1 MSYKNNK
8 YQVIRGVISEEL
20 ADVCLRYLAI
30 SHNADAYLINKNITN
45 ENNVLIGNFKDAQ
58 VPNSYAK
65 YADRLTESLLI
76 QTIPLMEK
84 ETGLKLIPTYSYCRL
99 YKKGNVLNRHKDRPS
114 CEISTTLNLG
124 GDEWSIYLSSSSKDN
139 IGNSPKEIKID
150 LKKGDMLIYSGCEL
164 EHWRDVFEG
173 NVCGQVFLHYNHAD
187 GQFAKTNILD
197 KRPMLGVPKLN
208 V

>member
-1 MSYKNNK
+1 MSYKTNK

-65 YADRLTESLLI
+65 YGDRLMESLLI

-99 YKKGNVLNRHKDRPS
+99 YKKGNVLKRHKDRPS

-139 IGNSPKEIKID
+139 ISNSPKEIKID
-150 LKKGDMLIYSGCEL
+150 LKKGDMLIYKGCEL
-164 EHWRDVFEG
+164 EHWREVFEG
-173 NVCGQVFLHYNHAD
+173 NVCGQVFLHYNQAD
-187 GQFAKTNILD
+187 GEFDKSNLYD

>member
-1 MSYKNNK
+1 MSYKTNK

-139 IGNSPKEIKID
+139 ISNSPKEIKID
-150 LKKGDMLIYSGCEL
+150 LKKGDMLIYKGCEL
-164 EHWRDVFEG
+164 EDWREVFEG
-173 NVCGQVFLHYNHAD
+173 NVCGQVFLHYNQAD
-187 GQFAKTNILD
+187 GEFDKSNLYD

>member
-1 MSYKNNK
+1 MSYKTKK

-45 ENNVLIGNFKDAQ
+45 ENNVLIGNFKDEQ

-65 YADRLTESLLI
+65 YGDRLTESLLI

-139 IGNSPKEIKID
+139 ISNSPKEIKID
-150 LKKGDMLIYSGCEL
+150 LKKGDMLIYKGCEL
-164 EHWRDVFEG
+164 EHWREVFEG

-187 GQFAKTNILD
+187 GEFAKSNLYD

>member
-45 ENNVLIGNFKDAQ
+45 VNNVLIGNFKDAQ

-65 YADRLTESLLI
+65 YGDRLMESLLI

-99 YKKGNVLNRHKDRPS
+99 YKKGNVLKRHKDRPS
-114 CEISTTLNLG
+114 CEISATLNLG

-139 IGNSPKEIKID
+139 ISNSPKEIKID
-150 LKKGDMLIYSGCEL
+150 LKKGDMLIYKGCEL
-164 EHWRDVFEG
+164 EHWREVFEG
-173 NVCGQVFLHYNHAD
+173 NVCGQVFLHYNQAD
-187 GQFAKTNILD
+187 GEFDKSNLYD

>member
-1 MSYKNNK
+1 MSYKTNK

-65 YADRLTESLLI
+65 YGDRLMESLLI

-99 YKKGNVLNRHKDRPS
+99 YKKGNVLKRHKDRPS

-124 GDEWSIYLSSSSKDN
+124 GDEWSIYLSSSSK
-139 IGNSPKEIKID
+139 EIKID
-150 LKKGDMLIYSGCEL
+150 LKKGDMLIYKGCEL
-164 EHWRDVFEG
+164 EHWREVFEG
-173 NVCGQVFLHYNHAD
+173 NVCGQVFLHYNQAD
-187 GQFAKTNILD
+187 GEFDKSNLYD